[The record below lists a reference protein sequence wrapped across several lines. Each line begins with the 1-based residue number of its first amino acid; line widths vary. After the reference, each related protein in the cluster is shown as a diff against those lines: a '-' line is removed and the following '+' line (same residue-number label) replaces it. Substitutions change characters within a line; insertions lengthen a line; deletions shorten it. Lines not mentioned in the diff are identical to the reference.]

1 MSFLY
6 RTLIRALQREQWEP
20 DPLRQRPVSSAEK
33 KQEKKQEKRK
43 KGSPFRLVLL
53 LISATG
59 AAGLFLWPELDSVV
73 APSTQVQVVLP
84 VPAPTAVVPETAPSE
99 AAPGRAEP
107 PAPQQPAAALPAP
120 ARDETTV
127 DSPSASDESIIPTA
141 PTPAPPES
149 PQLEPVPTPPAQ
161 AAVGGVFVYLASYRS
176 RESATKGW
184 ALLREAHAD
193 LLGELDHS
201 VVEVDLGQQGM
212 FFRVQAGPLASEA
225 EANALCARLKS
236 RDLYCALTPELVA
249 SRAEPTGAD
258 ESLPVGPP
266 ITPTAEDFLSIIESA
281 QIEQTPPAP
290 EATIEAPPPAQAG
303 QVASEP
309 GPTGAEG
316 PPPALP
322 KSAQIDLTPTAPE
335 ATLEAPADETPAEAA
350 AVDALEPGARQTA
363 ARALEAADAPI
374 RIEQTLGQ
382 VDSAISQMVTV
393 TDESGDVRDR
403 YEAAQRS
410 LRAGQADAALWIYEE
425 LLRHR
430 PADRPAL
437 LGRAIALQ
445 RLDRFN
451 DAIRAYE
458 EVLRHHPDELVA
470 LTNLLGL
477 IGREAPDEA
486 LEQLGRLYAVN
497 PGYSPMVAQIALIY
511 ARLNDTPNAVRFMR
525 EAITLD
531 PTNAVYHL
539 NLAVLYDRAGQKP
552 AAVRSYERTLE
563 LAAGEDKAISISA
576 ETIRERLRYL
586 ATN

>member
-6 RTLIRALQREQWEP
+6 RTLTRALQRKQRES

-33 KQEKKQEKRK
+33 KQEKRK
-43 KGSPFRLVLL
+43 KGSPFRLALLSGVL
-53 LISATG
+53 LISAMG
-59 AAGLFLWPELDSVV
+59 AAGLFLWPERESVV

-84 VPAPTAVVPETAPSE
+84 VPAATAVVPETVPSE
-99 AAPGRAEP
+99 AAPRRVGP
-107 PAPQQPAAALPAP
+107 PAPQQSATALPAP

-127 DSPSASDESIIPTA
+127 DSPSASDRSIIPTA
-141 PTPAPPES
+141 PTLAPPEP

-161 AAVGGVFVYLASYRS
+161 AAVGGVFVYLAPYRS
-176 RESATKGW
+176 RESAIEGW

-193 LLGELDHS
+193 LLGGLDHS
-201 VVEVDLGQQGM
+201 VVEVDLDQQGM
-212 FFRVQAGPLASEA
+212 FFRVQVGLLASEA

-236 RDLYCALTPELVA
+236 RDLYCALAPELVA

-258 ESLPVGPP
+258 ESLPVGPL
-266 ITPTAEDFLSIIESA
+266 ISPTVEDLLSIIESA
-281 QIEQTPPAP
+281 PIELTPPAP
-290 EATIEAPPPAQAG
+290 EATIEAPAPAQAG
-303 QVASEP
+303 RVASEP

-322 KSAQIDLTPTAPE
+322 KSAQIELTPTAPE
-335 ATLEAPADETPAEAA
+335 ATTEAPADETPAEAA
-350 AVDALEPGARQTA
+350 AMDT
-363 ARALEAADAPI
+363 LEAAGAPI

-393 TDESGDVRDR
+393 TDESDDVRDR

-410 LRAGQADAALWIYEE
+410 LRAGQADAALWIYQE

-445 RLDRFN
+445 RLNRFN

-497 PGYSPMVAQIALIY
+497 PGYSPMVAQISLIY

-563 LAAGEDKAISISA
+563 LAAGEDKAIPISA

>member
-6 RTLIRALQREQWEP
+6 RTLTRALQRKQRES

-33 KQEKKQEKRK
+33 KQEKRK
-43 KGSPFRLVLL
+43 KGSPFRLALLSGVL
-53 LISATG
+53 LISAMG
-59 AAGLFLWPELDSVV
+59 AAGLFLWPERESVV

-84 VPAPTAVVPETAPSE
+84 VPAATAVVPETVPSE
-99 AAPGRAEP
+99 AAPRRVGP
-107 PAPQQPAAALPAP
+107 PAPQQSATALPAP

-127 DSPSASDESIIPTA
+127 DSPSASDRSIIPTA
-141 PTPAPPES
+141 PTLAPPEP

-161 AAVGGVFVYLASYRS
+161 AAVGGVFVYLAPYRS
-176 RESATKGW
+176 RESAIEGW

-193 LLGELDHS
+193 LLGGLDHS
-201 VVEVDLGQQGM
+201 VVEVDLDQQGM
-212 FFRVQAGPLASEA
+212 FFRVQVGLLASEA

-236 RDLYCALTPELVA
+236 RDLYCALAPELVA

-258 ESLPVGPP
+258 ESLPVGPL
-266 ITPTAEDFLSIIESA
+266 ISPTVEDFLSIIESA
-281 QIEQTPPAP
+281 PIELTPPAP
-290 EATIEAPPPAQAG
+290 EATIEAPAPAQAG
-303 QVASEP
+303 RVASEP

-316 PPPALP
+316 PPPALS
-322 KSAQIDLTPTAPE
+322 KSAQIELTLTAPE
-335 ATLEAPADETPAEAA
+335 ATTEAPADETPAEAA
-350 AVDALEPGARQTA
+350 AMDT
-363 ARALEAADAPI
+363 LEAAGAPI

-382 VDSAISQMVTV
+382 VDNAISQMVTV
-393 TDESGDVRDR
+393 TDESDDVRDR

-410 LRAGQADAALWIYEE
+410 LRAGQADAALWIYQE

-445 RLDRFN
+445 RLNRFN

-497 PGYSPMVAQIALIY
+497 PGYSPMVAQISLIY

-563 LAAGEDKAISISA
+563 LAAGEDKAIPILA